1 MKRTEYTLFA
11 VPRTVGLALLAMLV
25 VALFW
30 ATAAQAQTPAADQ
43 YKGPAAVAGSSQSGG
58 GTGGGSGG
66 SGSGGAKA
74 AGATVNRLPATGG
87 PSFLAYAGVVAG
99 AGAGLM
105 LLRSARGR

>member
-58 GTGGGSGG
+58 G

-74 AGATVNRLPATGG
+74 AGATVNRLPSTGG